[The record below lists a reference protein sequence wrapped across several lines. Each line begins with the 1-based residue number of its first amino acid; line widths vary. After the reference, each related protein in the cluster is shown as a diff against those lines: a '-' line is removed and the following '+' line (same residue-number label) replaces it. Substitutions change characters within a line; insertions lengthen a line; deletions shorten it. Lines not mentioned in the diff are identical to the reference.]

1 MYLDGLQ
8 CWVILA
14 VVIMRHEGYVGTYFQ
29 NMGLNA
35 IDAAATVRG

>member
-1 MYLDGLQ
+1 MYLVGLR
-8 CWVILA
+8 CCRTLA
-14 VVIMRHEGYVGTYFQ
+14 IVKLRVEGYIGTYFQ